1 MSDRLLSRLR
11 GMVARAVIRLV
22 NDEVGLQAV
31 QVSTTADNDPDDVER
46 LQNYGFS
53 SVPHAGAEGLAFA
66 VGGSQANMIVINV
79 DDRRYRMKGLQS
91 GEVAIYDDL
100 GKSVLMGRNGMV
112 LDGGGQQVTIKN
124 TPKVRIESALEV
136 TQDIKDRCD
145 SAGART
151 MSQMRDSHNA
161 HTHTSNTPGSP
172 TSTPNQAL

>member
-1 MSDRLLSRLR
+1 MSDRLISRLR

-53 SVPHAGAEGLAFA
+53 SVPFAGAEGVALA
-66 VGGSQANMIVINV
+66 VGGSQAHMIVINV
-79 DDRRYRMKGLQS
+79 DDRRYRIKGLKS

-100 GKSVLMGRNGMV
+100 GKSVLMGRDGME
-112 LDGGGQQVTIKN
+112 LNGGGQPITIKN
-124 TPKVRIESALEV
+124 TPKVRIESNLEV

-145 SAGART
+145 TAGART
-151 MSQMRDSHNA
+151 MSQMRTSHTG
-161 HTHTSNTPGSP
+161 HTHTSATAGQP
-172 TSTPNQAL
+172 TSTPNQSL